1 MSVANGLDKFGKSLI
16 NEESTICTTYVQQD
30 SHLPHAL
37 KTGQDC
43 IHQLSENL
51 TFGKIFQHF
60 NFAIKQRNHFKR
72 TSFFENVPKNVPS
85 IDIHVHAVWESE
97 FISIGFILNSLFCQW
112 KCYQISKIVKRIS
125 FVYLWTILMDKAW
138 ICHPYNWQVQSKLL
152 VLVTQIWILLEMICD
167 SDTNFSLLSEK
178 WRYLPRLYPCPYEP
192 GTSYKHH
199 RWRETSVDI
208 WDSWSTERRGSEG

>member
-1 MSVANGLDKFGKSLI
+1 MNGQDKFGKSLN
-16 NEESTICTTYVQQD
+16 NEESKICTTYVQQD

-85 IDIHVHAVWESE
+85 IDIHVHAV
-97 FISIGFILNSLFCQW
+97 
-112 KCYQISKIVKRIS
+112 
-125 FVYLWTILMDKAW
+125 
-138 ICHPYNWQVQSKLL
+138 
-152 VLVTQIWILLEMICD
+152 
-167 SDTNFSLLSEK
+167 
-178 WRYLPRLYPCPYEP
+178 
-192 GTSYKHH
+192 
-199 RWRETSVDI
+199 
-208 WDSWSTERRGSEG
+208 